1 MIAFI
6 IKRPVLVGMLLIGL
20 CLLGVISYNRLP
32 VELLPYAEL
41 PMLFVQV
48 GAAGDAD
55 PHYLEQQGVIPL
67 ENAIAGLEDI
77 EQIESYI
84 DSRRAMIIV
93 TYTKNADQKY
103 AYLKLQECVD
113 NARADMGSDFFAMV
127 LRIDTDQLSNQF
139 MTLQARGEGS
149 LDQIRNV
156 IEDKVKN
163 ELENIDGIANV
174 EVYGG
179 QTRSI
184 EILLDQD
191 ALNAHGLTTAQVRS
205 TISGGRASRQYLG
218 QAVEGR
224 REFFVNLEADY
235 TDIAHLEELVLKSEG
250 PILLK
255 HVAEIVDGTA
265 EQETIARVNGQEA
278 ITITLMRDQQSNLID
293 LSHDTRDVVDRLN
306 DEIASDG
313 ITLEVEYN
321 AAEDIE
327 KNINNIKELALIGG
341 LLAIVVLW
349 IFLRNFPLVIVIATA
364 MPISI
369 LVAMNF
375 FYAFDVTLNTLSLVG
390 LAIAIGMLL
399 DNSVVVL
406 ENIYRLRSRGQTP
419 QDAVVNG
426 AGEVWRAV
434 FAATLTTV
442 SVFLPFIFSDNFL
455 IQNLGWH
462 VGVSIIST
470 LLVSLAVAFL
480 LIPAFSYR
488 ILIGRFRQES
498 TVFTQLPR
506 YNRLM
511 QIYTLFLK
519 SCMRFPARTL
529 IIGVTVFFLSVIIC
543 LAVSINA
550 PQEVELESFS
560 LYATM
565 PSGTTLETA
574 DEQVIDMDARLNDIA
589 EIQDRIANIQEDNI
603 VFTFQLKEDYKDIA
617 DRDINTIKSEIL
629 DKLENAYER
638 VDFSYEEPT
647 SNSRFSGG
655 GGGGGAGMGMGRSF
669 MRMLGI
675 GSDEEKVTLKGQ
687 NLAIMRSLADDIE
700 YNLGRLESVSST
712 RLTVS
717 DQNPGIDLNFDKP
730 AISHFNVST
739 SAIMSEL
746 SAFQGEVSSGVV
758 LKDGTDEVNIV
769 LKDAA
774 VSKTEEE
781 EEKKNKNSDD
791 LRDVLVPSN
800 SGGTVPLLQL
810 ARMIYSSG
818 YANITRI
825 NQEKQVDIIYHFNS
839 DVTASSELLD
849 AARAE
854 VDLLI
859 SGLSIPSGVAV
870 EVVHD
875 ETDLSEFYFLILASV
890 LLIYMILASVFE
902 SLLTPLA
909 MMFTL
914 PLATIGAF
922 WGLILTGNSIMDANA
937 LIGFLILL
945 GVVVNNGIIL
955 IDYFRLLQSRGYNPG
970 RALIMAGQAR
980 VRPILITAL
989 TTILAMVPLAMG
1001 KAEYVGQIGA
1011 PFAITVIGGMIAGTL
1026 FTLLLVP
1033 TVAFGMNQALHWW
1046 YRLGWKVK
1054 TAQLA
1059 AFTVGVY
1066 YIYNY
1071 VDGAIWKGVDLTALL
1086 IVIPGL
1092 TYFILTS
1099 LRRTSTTLIRPN
1111 ESITITIRNVVK
1123 LYGDY
1128 SRFAKEWQAGKKIRE
1143 RLVRFG
1149 IIQRQNRLISFACH
1163 LPLYGFLYYFA
1174 FLYVEAGFW
1183 EMLYPILFYAY
1194 TIWMARLI
1202 MVYDS
1207 ETPLRFNRMR
1217 RIAFFL
1223 LYWILPLVIGYWFS
1237 TSWDGFVM
1245 PAIIL
1250 AFWYLIL
1257 AITTA
1262 SRKLYREK
1270 IDINRLKGP
1279 FKWIRKTFYRFVRI
1293 IPFIGKK
1300 KRPFKALDQVSLEIG
1315 SGMFGLVGPNGA
1327 GKTTLMRIICGILE
1341 QTTGKVY
1348 INGIDLDE
1356 KREELQ
1362 SLIGYLPQEFG
1373 TYENMTAYQFLDYL
1387 AILKGIT
1394 DYDERRDIVEKSI
1407 KSVNLEDNRDV
1418 KIKAFSGGM
1427 KQRVGIA
1434 QTLSHLPR
1442 ILVVDEPTA
1451 GLDPRQRIKFR
1462 NLLSELAR
1470 DRIVIFSTHI
1480 IEDISSSCNRVA
1492 VLGGGRVKFLGSPR
1506 DMVELTR
1513 GKIWFMKVTEEQFEQ
1528 MRKRMKIVHHMRE
1541 GDEIRVRLIAD
1552 SQPSAAAVE
1561 VTPTLEDSYL
1571 WLLEHKGEDA

>member
-6 IKRPVLVGMLLIGL
+6 IKRPVLVSMLLIGL
-20 CLLGVISYNRLP
+20 CLLGLISYNRLS
-32 VELLPYAEL
+32 VELLPYTEL

-48 GAAGDAD
+48 ASGSDSD

-77 EQIESYI
+77 ELIESYI
-84 DSRRAMIIV
+84 DSRRAMIVV
-93 TYTKNADQKY
+93 TYTQHSDQKY
-103 AYLKLQECVD
+103 AYLKLQECVES
-113 NARADMGSDFFAMV
+113 ARSKMGDDFIAMV
-127 LRIDTDQLSNQF
+127 FRIDTDQLSNQF

-156 IEDKVKN
+156 IDEKVVT

-184 EILLDQD
+184 EVLLDPD
-191 ALNAHGLTTAQVRS
+191 ALSAHGLTTSQVRS
-205 TISGGRASRQYLG
+205 AISGGRASRQYLG

-224 REFFVNLEADY
+224 REYFVNLEADY
-235 TDIAHLEELVLKSEG
+235 TDISNLEDLVIKDEG

-255 HVAEIVDGTA
+255 HVAEIIDGSA
-265 EQETIARVNGQEA
+265 EKETIARINGQES
-278 ITITLMRDQQSNLID
+278 ITISLMRDQQSNLID
-293 LSHDTRDVVDRLN
+293 LSHDTKDIIDRLN
-306 DEIASDG
+306 DKIAGDG
-313 ITLEVEYN
+313 ITLGIEYN
-321 AAEDIE
+321 SADDIE
-327 KNINNIKELALIGG
+327 KNIDSIKELALIGG

-364 MPISI
+364 IPISI
-369 LVAMNF
+369 LIAMNF
-375 FYAFDVTLNTLSLVG
+375 FYAFDISLNTLSLVG

-399 DNSVVVL
+399 DNSIVVL
-406 ENIYRLRSRGQTP
+406 ENIYRLRSRGIEPFQ
-419 QDAVVNG
+419 AVIKG

-455 IQNLGWH
+455 VKNLGWH

-488 ILIGRFRQES
+488 ILTGRFRTES

-529 IIGVTVFFLSVIIC
+529 IIGVTAFFLSVILC
-543 LAVSINA
+543 LAMSINA
-550 PQEVELESFS
+550 PEEIELESFN

-565 PSGTTLETA
+565 PSGTTLQTA
-574 DEQVIDMDARLNDIA
+574 DEQVIDMDSRLTDIA
-589 EIQDRIANIQEDNI
+589 ELDDRIANIEEDNV
-603 VFTFQLKEDYKDIA
+603 VFTFKLKEDYKSIDG
-617 DRDINTIKSEIL
+617 RDINTIKSEIVQ
-629 DKLENAYER
+629 KLEDAYER
-638 VDFSYEEPT
+638 VEFSYDEPAT
-647 SNSRFSGG
+647 NSRFSGG
-655 GGGGGAGMGMGRSF
+655 RGGGGMGMGRNF

-675 GSDEEKVTLKGQ
+675 GSEEEKVVLKGQ
-687 NLAIMRSLADDIE
+687 NLEIMRTIADDIE
-700 YNLGRLESVSST
+700 FNLDRLESVRST

-717 DQNPGIDLNFDKP
+717 DQSPSIDLLFDKT
-730 AISHFNVST
+730 AIGHFDVST
-739 SAIMSEL
+739 MSIMSEL

-758 LKDGTDEVNIV
+758 LKDGADDVNII
-769 LKDAA
+769 LKEALGAD
-774 VSKTEEE
+774 EEQE
-781 EEKKNKNSDD
+781 ENRDKNSDD
-791 LRDVLVPSN
+791 LRDVSVPSN
-800 SGGTVPLLQL
+800 SGGTVPLMQL
-810 ARMIYSSG
+810 ARMIYTSG
-818 YANITRI
+818 YANINRV
-825 NQEKQVDIIYHFNS
+825 NQEKQVEIIYSFNS
-839 DVTASSELLD
+839 DITGSSELLESS
-849 AARAE
+849 RNE
-854 VDLLI
+854 VDLLV
-859 SGLSIPSGVAV
+859 SGMSIPSGVAV

-875 ETDLSEFYFLILASV
+875 ETDLSDFYFLIVASI

-922 WGLILTGNSIMDANA
+922 WGLILTGNSLMDANA

-955 IDYFRLLQSRGYNPG
+955 IDYFRLLRSRGYSQG

-980 VRPILITAL
+980 VRPILITAI
-989 TTILAMVPLAMG
+989 TTVLAMLPLAMG
-1001 KAEYVGQIGA
+1001 KAEYVGAIGA

-1046 YRLGWKVK
+1046 YRLDWKVK
-1054 TAQLA
+1054 TIQLA
-1059 AFTVGVY
+1059 VFILGLY
-1066 YIYNY
+1066 YIYNNI
-1071 VDGAIWKGVDLTALL
+1071 DSAIWKGVNLTALL
-1086 IVIPGL
+1086 IVIPGM
-1092 TYFILTS
+1092 TYFALTS
-1099 LRRTSTTLIRPN
+1099 LRKTSATLIDAHEP
-1111 ESITITIRNVVK
+1111 ITITIRNVVK

-1143 RLVRFG
+1143 RLMHAGR
-1149 IIQRQNRLISFACH
+1149 IQQQNRIVSFFCH
-1163 LPLYGFLYYFA
+1163 LPLYIFLYYFA
-1174 FLYVEAGFW
+1174 FHYVEAGFW
-1183 EMLYPILFYAY
+1183 QMIYPMVFYAY
-1194 TIWMARLI
+1194 TIWLARLVVI
-1202 MVYDS
+1202 HDS
-1207 ETPLRFNRMR
+1207 ETPLRFARLR
-1217 RIAFFL
+1217 RLTFFL
-1223 LYWILPLVIGYWFS
+1223 LYWLLPLIIGAWYQK
-1237 TSWDGFVM
+1237 TWDTWVM
-1245 PAIIL
+1245 PIIIL
-1250 AFWYLIL
+1250 VFWYLIL
-1257 AITTA
+1257 AVSTA

-1279 FKWIRKTFYRFVRI
+1279 FKWIRKTFYRFVKI

-1300 KRPFKALDQVSLEIG
+1300 KTPFKALNQVSLEIG

-1348 INGIDLDE
+1348 INGIDLND

-1373 TYENMTAYQFLDYL
+1373 TYENMTAYNFLDYL

-1394 DYDERRDIVEKSI
+1394 DYDERRSIVEKSI
-1407 KSVNLEDNRDV
+1407 KSVSLEDNRDI

-1492 VLGGGRVKFLGSPR
+1492 VLGDGRVKFLGSPR
-1506 DMVELTR
+1506 EMVELTR
-1513 GKIWFMKVTEEQFEQ
+1513 GRVWFMKVTEDEFET
-1528 MRKRMKIVHHMRE
+1528 MRKKSKIVHHMRE
-1541 GDEIRVRLIAD
+1541 GDEIRIRLIAEHKPAE
-1552 SQPSAAAVE
+1552 SAVE